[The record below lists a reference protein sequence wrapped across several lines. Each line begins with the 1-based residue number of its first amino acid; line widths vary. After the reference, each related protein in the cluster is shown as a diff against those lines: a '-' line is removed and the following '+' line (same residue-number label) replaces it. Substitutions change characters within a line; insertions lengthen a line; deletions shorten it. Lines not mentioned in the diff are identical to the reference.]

1 MPIVDMDTLRN
12 DNAEPQEE
20 FLTDEEQDAIGG
32 EPEEEGHKRVKAY
45 VDQSTD
51 DIVVAELSDTK
62 FPVVNKNWAK
72 TAKALFDI
80 YRNDLCCNPATIL
93 FLEIKESKAKFKG
106 QPKFF
111 EVTTISKM
119 WQSILKQLTGKNF
132 THIIKIHAGNIEKFD
147 QSIEMCLIHLYNEM
161 RKIKADGSLG
171 DYTVKGFP
179 EVMAHLK
186 SGWNKEGSVIP
197 NLIDAGSW
205 AAMRQLQT
213 SLFEDRSGENALA
226 KSK

>member
-1 MPIVDMDTLRN
+1 M
-12 DNAEPQEE
+12 
-20 FLTDEEQDAIGG
+20 
-32 EPEEEGHKRVKAY
+32 
-45 VDQSTD
+45 
-51 DIVVAELSDTK
+51 
-62 FPVVNKNWAK
+62 
-72 TAKALFDI
+72 
-80 YRNDLCCNPATIL
+80 
-93 FLEIKESKAKFKG
+93 EIKESKAKFKG

-147 QSIEMCLIHLYNEM
+147 QSIEMCLVHLYNEM

>member
-1 MPIVDMDTLRN
+1 MDTLRN

-20 FLTDEEQDAIGG
+20 FLTDEEQEAMDG

-72 TAKALFDI
+72 TAKAIFDI
-80 YRNDLCCNPATIL
+80 YRNDLSCNPATIL

-111 EVTTISKM
+111 EATTISKTEER
-119 WQSILKQLTGKNF
+119 LTSPVPTGSSGSRPRPAFSSVFLGKAF
-132 THIIKIHAGNIEKFD
+132 
-147 QSIEMCLIHLYNEM
+147 LL
-161 RKIKADGSLG
+161 
-171 DYTVKGFP
+171 P
-179 EVMAHLK
+179 E
-186 SGWNKEGSVIP
+186 P
-197 NLIDAGSW
+197 NGLV
-205 AAMRQLQT
+205 
-213 SLFEDRSGENALA
+213 
-226 KSK
+226 

>member
-1 MPIVDMDTLRN
+1 MDTLRN

-20 FLTDEEQDAIGG
+20 FLTDEEQDAMGG

-80 YRNDLCCNPATIL
+80 YRNDLSCNPATIL

-119 WQSILKQLTGKNF
+119 WQ
-132 THIIKIHAGNIEKFD
+132 
-147 QSIEMCLIHLYNEM
+147 
-161 RKIKADGSLG
+161 
-171 DYTVKGFP
+171 
-179 EVMAHLK
+179 
-186 SGWNKEGSVIP
+186 
-197 NLIDAGSW
+197 
-205 AAMRQLQT
+205 
-213 SLFEDRSGENALA
+213 
-226 KSK
+226 

>member
-1 MPIVDMDTLRN
+1 MDTLRN

-20 FLTDEEQDAIGG
+20 FLTDEEQDAMGG

-80 YRNDLCCNPATIL
+80 YRNDLSCNPATIL

-147 QSIEMCLIHLYNEM
+147 QTFEMCLVYLYEEM
-161 RKIKADGSLG
+161 RKIKADGSLS
-171 DYTVKGFP
+171 DYAIRAFP
-179 EVMAHLK
+179 EVQQALK
-186 SGWNKEGSVIP
+186 SDWAREGSGIP
-197 NLIDAGSW
+197 NLIDAENW
-205 AAMRQLQT
+205 AAMHNLQGK
-213 SLFEDRSGENALA
+213 LFGEDRSGENALA